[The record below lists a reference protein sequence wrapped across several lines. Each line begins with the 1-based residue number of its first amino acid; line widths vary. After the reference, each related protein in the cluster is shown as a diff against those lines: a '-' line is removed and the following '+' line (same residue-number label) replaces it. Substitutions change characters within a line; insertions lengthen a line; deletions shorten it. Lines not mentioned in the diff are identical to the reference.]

1 MQNFISQLVEPNILE
16 NAFSMGLFFVVVG
29 YQFLLFCYFLLIKYR
44 KTRKIYWFYFSLFFL
59 FIALSRVFFIIYDFT
74 FPYAEEL
81 VQAQPLLPLTINRWA
96 QFTGWIAVAT
106 LVGILSTLLFTK
118 EDDKIHRILRI
129 VFPLI
134 VVVISF
140 LWFILPDHLL
150 IDPEYYMYME
160 PYNID
165 HGLGDIQTILG
176 KAVGLFVL
184 NYVILSIL
192 SFLLPFLFFYLAA
205 KSVGVIQKSS
215 ILNGLGFLTY
225 YIGRSLQPLLKW
237 TERSVLT
244 QGLLPPLI
252 ILLGLLFLAL
262 GNLIM
267 QS

>member
-1 MQNFISQLVEPNILE
+1 MLNFIIQLAEPNILE

-29 YQFLLFCYFLLIKYR
+29 YQFLLFCYFLLIKFR
-44 KTRKIYWFYFSLFFL
+44 KTRKIYWLYFSLFFL
-59 FIALSRVFFIIYDFT
+59 FIGLSRVFFIIYDFT
-74 FPYAEEL
+74 FPFAYEL
-81 VQAQPLLPLTINRWA
+81 VVANPRLPLTINRWA

-118 EDDKIHRILRI
+118 EDDIVQRVLRIL
-129 VFPLI
+129 FPSI

-150 IDPEYYMYME
+150 IDPDYYMYTD
-160 PYNID
+160 YAID
-165 HGLGDIQTILG
+165 HGLGQIQLLFG
-176 KAVGLFVL
+176 KAVGLFIL
-184 NYVILSIL
+184 NYIILSIL

-205 KSVGVIQKSS
+205 KSVGIIQKSS

-225 YIGRSLQPLLKW
+225 YIGRSLQPVLKW
-237 TERSVLT
+237 AERSVLT

-267 QS
+267 QN